1 MTSLP
6 LFYRMRSTLDQW
18 GSIMDCHNDA
28 GQLAVNHVLSA
39 PDLSQLILGCEII
52 EPMIETLWERGM
64 TKVKPVRLMTAD
76 DLVQ

>member
-1 MTSLP
+1 M
-6 LFYRMRSTLDQW
+6 
-18 GSIMDCHNDA
+18 GHIMGCQNDV
-28 GQLAVNHVLSA
+28 GQLAVDHVLSA

-52 EPMIETLWERGM
+52 EPMIESLWERGL